1 MIIHTENTAKKA
13 PETFSYYFSH
23 NTGKMV
29 HFASRVNAVNS
40 PSTLIEIVVDAHLY
54 AQDIDV
60 ILDINL
66 PKAQQAAT
74 AAIEKQQ
81 SEVTA

>member
-23 NTGKMV
+23 ATGKMV
-29 HFASRVNAVNS
+29 HFASRTNAVNS
-40 PSTLIEIVVDAHLY
+40 PSMLIEIVVDAHLY

-81 SEVTA
+81 SEATA

>member
-1 MIIHTENTAKKA
+1 M
-13 PETFSYYFSH
+13 
-23 NTGKMV
+23 
-29 HFASRVNAVNS
+29 
-40 PSTLIEIVVDAHLY
+40 LIEIVVDAHLY

-60 ILDINL
+60 VLDINL

-81 SEVTA
+81 SEATV

>member
-23 NTGKMV
+23 TTGKMV

-40 PSTLIEIVVDAHLY
+40 PSMLIEIVVDAHLY

-74 AAIEKQQ
+74 TAIEKQQ
-81 SEVTA
+81 SETTS